1 MMPGRGC
8 FHPVKVYFRAAR
20 RADFVYNPLSTLYHE
35 PAFYQ
40 RFCTCSRSP
49 ASAISASARI
59 CLFSAPGIRTAF
71 SLSYNYLR
79 HNLVGRTTG
88 EEDPPPEA
96 AT

>member
-1 MMPGRGC
+1 
-8 FHPVKVYFRAAR
+8 VQRAAQK
-20 RADFVYNPLSTLYHE
+20 PLIYGCSH
-35 PAFYQ
+35 
-40 RFCTCSRSP
+40 TCNRSP